1 MSAARSKSTRRKKAP
16 DPATICR
23 ELCDLASAGKLPNH
37 VVLLSPIRGEEE
49 VWFPEQVLQTAR
61 EWAKKDQQLDLMEC
75 DGGSPDFAAEAL
87 DAFLAAPGLFGG
99 DRVLIFSRA
108 AKALKK
114 WPRLAKSI
122 AEAQGMT
129 LVLVEACGLKTGPP
143 SKSLAAI
150 EGARIERFRK
160 LYSDPPP
167 WRPHDLDA
175 SEAAQ
180 FLIAEGRRKNMAFE
194 SGAAGLLVQIAGGRP
209 MELVQSLEHFYM
221 LGLSRISSEKVREI
235 VAHSAEGSAFEFAE
249 ALLEGD
255 GRKAFTCLQHL
266 RSRGLRSW
274 DGKRIAPRDAFSM
287 MLAVTSKQRAQ
298 TAAIY
303 GQLSQGVDFAAAC
316 KHAGVPS
323 AGPIGQRMQTRLQSV
338 DQQHLDLVLHAVV
351 EAESNVKREGW
362 GDSVH
367 ALELLAF
374 RCHRAGQRRY
384 AGR

>member
-1 MSAARSKSTRRKKAP
+1 VSAARSKPARRKKAP
-16 DPATICR
+16 DPATVCR
-23 ELCDLASAGKLPNH
+23 ELCDLAAAGKLPRH
-37 VVLLSPIRGEEE
+37 VVLLSPTRGEDE
-49 VWFPEQVLQTAR
+49 VWFPEQILQTAR
-61 EWAKKDQQLDLMEC
+61 EWAKSNPALDLMEC
-75 DGGSPDFAAEAL
+75 DGGSPDFAADAL
-87 DAFLAAPGLFGG
+87 EAFLSAPGLFGG

-108 AKALKK
+108 TKALKK
-114 WPRLAKSI
+114 YSKLADAI
-122 AEAQGMT
+122 ANSQGMT
-129 LVLVEACGLKTGPP
+129 LVLVEACGAKTGPATKAL
-143 SKSLAAI
+143 SKI
-150 EGARIERFRK
+150 DGARVERFRK

-180 FLIAEGRRKNMAFE
+180 FLIVEGRRKELSFE
-194 SGAAGLLVQIAGGRP
+194 AGAAGLLVQIAGGRP
-209 MELVQSLEHFYM
+209 MELVQSLDHFYM
-221 LGLSRISSEKVREI
+221 LGLSHVTAEKVREI

-249 ALLEGD
+249 SVIEGN

-274 DGKRIAPRDAFSM
+274 DGKRIASRDAFSM
-287 MLAVTSKQRAQ
+287 MLAVLSKQRTQ

-303 GQLSQGVDFAAAC
+303 AQLSQGVDFAAAC
-316 KHAGVPS
+316 KQSGVPS
-323 AGPIGQRMQTRLQSV
+323 AGPIGQRMQTRLQAV
-338 DQQHLDLVLHAVV
+338 DQEHLDCILRAVV
-351 EAESNVKREGW
+351 EAETNVKSSGW

>member
-1 MSAARSKSTRRKKAP
+1 MSAARSKPARRKKAP

-23 ELCDLASAGKLPNH
+23 ELCDLAGAGKLPSH
-37 VVLLSPIRGEEE
+37 VVLLSPTRGEDE

-61 EWAKKDQQLDLMEC
+61 DWAKDNSSLDLMEC
-75 DGGSPDFAAEAL
+75 DGASPDFAADAL

-114 WPRLAKSI
+114 TPRLAEAI
-122 AEAQGMT
+122 AQAQGMT
-129 LVLVEACGLKTGPP
+129 LVLVEACGLKTGPAT
-143 SKSLAAI
+143 KKLAAI
-150 EGARIERFRK
+150 DSVRVERFRK

-180 FLIAEGRRKNMAFE
+180 FLIAEGRRRDLNFE
-194 SGAAGLLVQIAGGRP
+194 AGAAGLLVQIAGGRP
-209 MELVQSLEHFYM
+209 MELVQSLEHFFM
-221 LGLSRISSEKVREI
+221 LGLSRISAEKVREI

-249 ALLEGD
+249 AVLEGN
-255 GRKAFTCLQHL
+255 GRKAFTCLHHL

-287 MLAVTSKQRAQ
+287 MLAVMAKQRAQ
-298 TAAIY
+298 TAAIHR
-303 GQLSQGVDFAAAC
+303 QLSQGTDFATAC
-316 KHAGVPS
+316 KSAGVPS

-338 DQQHLDLVLHAVV
+338 DQDHLDRILNAIV
-351 EAESNVKREGW
+351 EAESNVKRLGW

-374 RCHRAGQRRY
+374 RCHRPGQQRY
-384 AGR
+384 ARR